1 MNDNNDGLN
10 PDPQSIKDIPFDQ
23 LVLPPYQRP
32 YKWKAKHV
40 NQLITDIATFK
51 NNAQYRLGTLVLY
64 RNKKNNTLEIV
75 DGQQRIV
82 TLTLLIKILADK
94 FLADDDS
101 RLKQYYEITRKVYS
115 FINET
120 KFFNP
125 YSLHNVVKN
134 IHVIEERVPYLDVSV
149 LDFIINRCEF
159 VVITLDDISEAFQF
173 FDSQNGRGKDLEP
186 HDLLKAFHLREIPRM
201 TDEDYANLDQW
212 QNEDTGFL
220 KTIFE
225 VLYRAKRWSQGKS
238 ALEFTKDDTPIF
250 KGVSI
255 HDKKRYPFYQLE
267 VIAHVFTQMYTHDAI
282 RLIDQHIL
290 EYPFNL
296 DDQIVNGGR
305 FFDMIRHYI
314 KLYLTIMDEKNFP
327 EGQALE
333 IIKLINYYKEKYRTG
348 DQHVRKLFDTVL
360 FYYVDRFGMEELD
373 KVIPK
378 FFIWAYKLRLENRA
392 VHPSSYDKYAIAADS
407 MIRLVHDVQTPQDI
421 INYNIE
427 INSHLDKDRICT
439 KCEAIKEKFKS
450 FNKIYH
456 NVQYNEVNHQA
467 ATV

>member
-1 MNDNNDGLN
+1 MSENNDGLN
-10 PDPQSIKDIPFDQ
+10 PDLHSIKDIPFDQ

-40 NQLITDIATFK
+40 NQLITDIVTFK

-64 RNKKNNTLEIV
+64 QNKKKNMLEIV

-94 FLADDDS
+94 FLPGDDS
-101 RLKQYYEITRKVYS
+101 RRKQYNEVTSKVNS
-115 FINET
+115 FIGET
-120 KFFNP
+120 SFINP

-134 IHVIEERVPYLDVSV
+134 IHVIEERLPYLDVSV
-149 LDFIINRCEF
+149 FDFIINRCEF

-186 HDLLKAFHLREIPRM
+186 HDLLKAFHLREIPLM

-225 VLYRAKRWSQGKS
+225 VLYRAKRWSQGKG

-267 VIAHVFTQMYTHDAI
+267 VIAHVFTQMYAHDAT

-305 FFDMIRHYI
+305 FFDMVRHYI
-314 KLYLTIMDEKNFP
+314 KLYMTIMDENSYP
-327 EGQALE
+327 EGAQD
-333 IIKLINYYKEKYRTG
+333 IIKLINDYDGMYRTG

-439 KCEAIKEKFKS
+439 KCEAIKEKFKY

>member
-1 MNDNNDGLN
+1 MSDNNDCLK
-10 PDPQSIKDIPFDQ
+10 PKIKFIKDISFDQ

-40 NQLITDIATFK
+40 NQLITDIVTFK

-64 RNKKNNTLEIV
+64 QNEKTSQLEIV

-82 TLTLLIKILADK
+82 TLTLLIKILTDK
-94 FLADDDS
+94 FLDGDNS
-101 RLKQYYEITRKVYS
+101 RQKQYDEVTRKVNFFIDETS
-115 FINET
+115 FI
-120 KFFNP
+120 NP

-134 IHVIEERVPYLDVSV
+134 IHVIEERLPYLDVSV

-159 VVITLDDISEAFQF
+159 VVITLNDISEAFQF

-186 HDLLKAFHLREIPRM
+186 HDLLKAFHLREISRM
-201 TDEDYANLDQW
+201 TDEDYTNLDQW
-212 QNEDTGFL
+212 QNEDTEFL

-238 ALEFTKDDTPIF
+238 ALEFTKDHTPIF

-255 HDKKRYPFYQLE
+255 HDKKRYPFYQME
-267 VIAHVFTQMYTHDAI
+267 VIAHVFTQMYAHDAT

-296 DDQIVNGGR
+296 DDQIVNGSR

-314 KLYLTIMDEKNFP
+314 KLYLTIMDENNYPK
-327 EGQALE
+327 GQALE
-333 IIKLINYYKEKYRTG
+333 IIRLINNYDEKNRTG

-392 VHPSSYDKYAIAADS
+392 VHPSSYDKHAIAADS

-427 INSHLDKDRICT
+427 INSHLNKDHICNG
-439 KCEAIKEKFKS
+439 CDAIKRKFKE
-450 FNKIYH
+450 FNKTYH
-456 NVQYNEVNHQA
+456 NVQY
-467 ATV
+467 T